1 MLFHAHITPDILK
14 SNDALVEQLYIFLNE
29 YVPKRLIYESEDERE
44 DCTQDTLM
52 YLLKRFKNLDI
63 EILDKINVEKFFYN
77 RANSFVS
84 GYLRKLS
91 RKRLNEKEYIE
102 RQMKILVIDRKLKE
116 DKKEFLNERLLKS
129 IIESFHLEKEK
140 LQELNI
146 LVLKKFEMLDYD
158 VYIDNHVSNLEDHT
172 YKALNALSYAIVD
185 EYMLKDIQEEGE
197 QDVEQYGTRL

>member
-102 RQMKILVIDRKLKE
+102 RQMKMLAIDRKLKE

>member
-1 MLFHAHITPDILK
+1 
-14 SNDALVEQLYIFLNE
+14 
-29 YVPKRLIYESEDERE
+29 
-44 DCTQDTLM
+44 
-52 YLLKRFKNLDI
+52 
-63 EILDKINVEKFFYN
+63 
-77 RANSFVS
+77 
-84 GYLRKLS
+84 
-91 RKRLNEKEYIE
+91 
-102 RQMKILVIDRKLKE
+102 MKILAIDRKLKE

>member
-102 RQMKILVIDRKLKE
+102 RQMKMLAIDRKLKE

-140 LQELNI
+140 LYELNI

>member
-102 RQMKILVIDRKLKE
+102 RQMKMLAIDRKLKE

-140 LQELNI
+140 LHELNI

>member
-102 RQMKILVIDRKLKE
+102 RQMKILAIDRKLKE